1 MTEKIFTSWLVVDYR
16 SGKFRLSKKKPKG
29 LKASEIAID
38 LKLNIE
44 IPEEPS
50 LKAEGKITLSKTQIS
65 NMVIEQLSDA
75 SEESDEF

>member
-1 MTEKIFTSWLVVDYR
+1 MVEKIFTSWVVVDYR
-16 SGKFRLSKKKPKG
+16 TGKFRVSKRKPKG
-29 LKASEIAID
+29 MRASEIAID

-65 NMVIEQLSDA
+65 NMIIEQLSDA
-75 SEESDEF
+75 SEDIK